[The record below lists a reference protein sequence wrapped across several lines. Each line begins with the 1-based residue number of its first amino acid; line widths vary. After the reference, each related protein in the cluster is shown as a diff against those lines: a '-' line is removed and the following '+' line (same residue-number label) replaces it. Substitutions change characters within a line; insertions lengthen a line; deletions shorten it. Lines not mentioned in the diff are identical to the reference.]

1 MKCSCGGTLRV
12 THTYPAGDLAK
23 SQRGVCTG
31 CRKRYT
37 LVTVASEADRRGT
50 GARAVAERMR
60 GGSDK
65 PERREGER

>member
-1 MKCSCGGTLRV
+1 MICSCGGRLYI
-12 THTYPAGDLAK
+12 THTYPAGELAK
-23 SQRGVCTG
+23 SQRGVCMT

-60 GGSDK
+60 SEG
-65 PERREGER
+65 PARREGES